1 MELVNTEIINK
12 LWLDSPTG
20 RGIGLK
26 NHSVWVRIPLQL
38 LFNYEECVCLK
49 IGKKQKK
56 VLGVVDTVGQD
67 CETKRNMLEHL
78 KSHPEY
84 QRRENVNHTWVC
96 QFCNQPFETRRKLYA
111 HNKIC
116 AERLK
121 LDTDSIGRIK
131 NPIAQTNRLKSYNEN
146 RKAGIKINKPALTE
160 EHKKS
165 ISEGTKN
172 YLKKTIKHGGARY
185 SFKACEFINKLNEE
199 KGWNLQHAE
208 NGGEIRV
215 DNYYLDGYDSSLNIA
230 FEYDEKKHYNS
241 NGELNEKDLKK
252 MNYIKE
258 KLNCRFFRYN
268 ESLNELKEF

>member
-1 MELVNTEIINK
+1 MEKTK
-12 LWLDSPTG
+12 SRAQTTK
-20 RGIGLK
+20 IGSENYSVTK
-26 NHSVWVRIPLQL
+26 IRSVWVRIPLQL

-49 IGKKQKK
+49 IGKEQKK

-84 QRRENVNHTWVC
+84 QRRENVNHTWIC
-96 QFCNQPFETRRKLYA
+96 QFCNQSFKSRRKLYA
-111 HNKIC
+111 HNKNC
-116 AERLK
+116 TERLK

-146 RKAGIKINKPALTE
+146 RKAGIKINRPALTE

-165 ISEGTKN
+165 
-172 YLKKTIKHGGARY
+172 
-185 SFKACEFINKLNEE
+185 
-199 KGWNLQHAE
+199 
-208 NGGEIRV
+208 
-215 DNYYLDGYDSSLNIA
+215 
-230 FEYDEKKHYNS
+230 NS